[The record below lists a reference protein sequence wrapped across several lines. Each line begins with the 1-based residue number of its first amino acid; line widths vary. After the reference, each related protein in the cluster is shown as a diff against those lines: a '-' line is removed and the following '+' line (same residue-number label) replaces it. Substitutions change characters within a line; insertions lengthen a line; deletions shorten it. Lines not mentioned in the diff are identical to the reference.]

1 MAKRITVMI
10 DDENLKKLRNLQSK
24 MIKESNESV
33 SFSRVINKV
42 LKKGRRKFKEI
53 QYNIIPR
60 ILRNLP

>member
-1 MAKRITVMI
+1 MTKRITVMI

-42 LKKGRRKFKEI
+42 LKKG
-53 QYNIIPR
+53 
-60 ILRNLP
+60 L